1 MKQIT
6 AQKAQGV
13 HFTPHE
19 LACFVARR
27 IIKTLSIDR
36 IDTINVLDPSC
47 GDGELLLA
55 FAETLPQST
64 LDKTTLIGVETN
76 GEAIETARVRLL
88 STSTKQVI
96 FHQNDFL
103 DIYENAII
111 QHSLFCDTSK
121 QDTSIEPVDIIIA
134 NPPYVRT
141 QVLGAA
147 KAQAL
152 ANIFGLSG
160 RVDLYHA
167 FLIAMTH
174 QLRPGGVLGVITSN
188 RFLTT
193 QGGSAVRAFLAREY
207 DIIEIIDLGD
217 TKLFEAAVLP
227 AIFIGKKKLHN
238 VTSKPTSQNSATFVR
253 IYENTKVGIPIQ
265 EETKHSVYTA
275 LEDGQSRDYNIAGQH
290 FTVAHGTLALP
301 TSSDDPWNM
310 TTTDED
316 EWLKTITTHA
326 TARICDVA
334 KVRVGIKTT
343 ADEVFIREDWAQ
355 LPQELQPEEKVLHR
369 LLSQENAHR
378 WQPQVENVPLRQVL
392 YTHTMKHEKRVAI
405 DLLQYPKAA
414 QYLTKHYAR
423 LASRTY
429 VLKAGRKWYEIWVP
443 QQPLAWQQPKLVFPD
458 ISPEPK
464 FFYDAQGCIVDGN
477 CYWITPNTNQYPE
490 ILFLIAGVANS
501 RLMTRYHDLAFNNKL
516 YAGRRR
522 YLTQYVEKYPLP
534 DPSSQSSR
542 SIIALVQEL
551 IFSSLSAQEQAEKE
565 EAIETLVAQAFGVEL
580 LNMCQCVIN

>member
-1 MKQIT
+1 MLQ
-6 AQKAQGV
+6 
-13 HFTPHE
+13 
-19 LACFVARR
+19 
-27 IIKTLSIDR
+27 
-36 IDTINVLDPSC
+36 
-47 GDGELLLA
+47 
-55 FAETLPQST
+55 
-64 LDKTTLIGVETN
+64 
-76 GEAIETARVRLL
+76 
-88 STSTKQVI
+88 
-96 FHQNDFL
+96 QNNFL
-103 DIYENAII
+103 DIYENSVI
-111 QHSLFCDTSK
+111 QHQLFCDTSK
-121 QDTSIEPVDIIIA
+121 QGTSIEPVDIIIA

-147 KAQAL
+147 KAQTL
-152 ANIFGLSG
+152 ASVFGLSG

-193 QGGSAVRAFLAREY
+193 QGGSAVRGFLAREY

-227 AIFIGKKKLHN
+227 AIFIGKKKLHGAA
-238 VTSKPTSQNSATFVR
+238 SKALSQNSATFVR

-265 EETKHSVYTA
+265 EEAKHSVYTA
-275 LEDGQSRDYNIAGQH
+275 LEDGQSRDYNIVGQH
-290 FTVAHGTLALP
+290 FTVAHGSLALP
-301 TSSDDPWNM
+301 ASPDDPWNM
-310 TTTDED
+310 VTTDEG
-316 EWLKTITTHA
+316 EWLKIVTAHA
-326 TARICDVA
+326 STRIFDVA

-355 LPQELQPEEKVLHR
+355 LPQELQPEETVLRR

-378 WQPQVENVPLRQVL
+378 WQPQVENVSLRQVL

-414 QYLTKHYAR
+414 NYLMKHYER
-423 LASRTY
+423 LASRDY

-443 QQPLAWQQPKLVFPD
+443 QQPSAWQQPKIVFPD

-464 FFYDAQGCIVDGN
+464 FFYDAQRCIVDGK
-477 CYWITPNTNQYPE
+477 CYWITPNANQSSD

-534 DPSSQSSR
+534 DPSLQVSR
-542 SIIALVQEL
+542 EIIALVQEL
-551 IFSSLSAQEQAEKE
+551 IFSTLSTHEQAEKE
-565 EAIETLVAQAFGVEL
+565 EAIEILVAQAFGVEPCL
-580 LNMCQCVIN
+580 DC

>member
-6 AQKAQGV
+6 AKKAHGA

-27 IIKTLSIDR
+27 IIKTLSLDT
-36 IDTINVLDPSC
+36 IDTMSVLDPAC

-55 FAETLPQST
+55 FAKMLPQSA
-64 LDKTTLIGVETN
+64 LSKTTLIGVETD
-76 GEAIETARVRLL
+76 GGVIETARTRLVG
-88 STSTKQVI
+88 TSTKQIVLQ
-96 FHQNDFL
+96 QNDFL

-111 QHSLFCDTSK
+111 QHQLFCATSK
-121 QDTSIEPVDIIIA
+121 QGISIEPVDIVIA

-147 KAQAL
+147 KAQTL

-227 AIFIGKKKLHN
+227 AIFIGKKKLHGA
-238 VTSKPTSQNSATFVR
+238 TSKATLQNHATFVR
-253 IYENTKVGIPIQ
+253 IYENTKVGISIQ

-275 LEDGQSRDYNIAGQH
+275 LEDGQSRDYSIEGQH
-290 FTVAHGTLALP
+290 FTIAHGTLALP
-301 TSSDDPWNM
+301 ASSDDPWNM
-310 TTTDED
+310 ATTDED
-316 EWLKTITTHA
+316 EWLKTITAHS

-343 ADEVFIREDWAQ
+343 ADEVFIREDWAK
-355 LPQELQPEEKVLHR
+355 LPFDIQPEETVLR
-369 LLSQENAHR
+369 WLLSQENANR
-378 WQPQVENVPLRQVL
+378 WQPQVENMPLRQVL

-405 DLLQYPKAA
+405 DLRQYPKAA
-414 QYLTKHYAR
+414 NYLTKHYDR

-429 VLKAGRKWYEIWVP
+429 VLEAKRQWYEIWVP
-443 QQPLAWQQPKLVFPD
+443 QQPSAWQQPKLVFPD
-458 ISPEPK
+458 ISPAPK

-477 CYWITPNTNQYPE
+477 CYWITPNANQSPD

-534 DPSSQSSR
+534 DLTLGISR
-542 SIIALVQEL
+542 DIVALVKEL
-551 IFSSLSAQEQAEKE
+551 IFSSPPTQAQAEKE
-565 EAIETLVAQAFGVEL
+565 EAIEILVAQAFGVEPL
-580 LNMCQCVIN
+580 LNC

>member
-6 AQKAQGV
+6 EKKAHGA

-27 IIKTLSIDR
+27 IIKTLSL
-36 IDTINVLDPSC
+36 DTIETMSVLDPAC

-55 FAETLPQST
+55 FAKMLPQSA
-64 LDKTTLIGVETN
+64 LSKTTLIGVETN
-76 GEAIETARVRLL
+76 KEAVETARTRLMHS
-88 STSTKQVI
+88 STRQVVLQ
-96 FHQNDFL
+96 QNDFL

-111 QHSLFCDTSK
+111 QHQLFFDESK
-121 QDTSIEPVDIIIA
+121 QSTPIEPVDIIIA

-147 KAQAL
+147 KAQTL
-152 ANIFGLSG
+152 ASVFGLSG

-193 QGGSAVRAFLAREY
+193 QGGSAVRTFLAREY

-227 AIFIGKKKLHN
+227 AIFVGKKKLHGG
-238 VTSKPTSQNSATFVR
+238 TSKATSQNHATFVR
-253 IYENTKVGIPIQ
+253 IYENTKVGTPIQ

-275 LEDGQSRDYNIAGQH
+275 LEDGQSRDYSIAGQH
-290 FTVAHGTLALP
+290 FTIAHGTLALP
-301 TSSDDPWNM
+301 ASSDDPWNM
-310 TTTDED
+310 ATLDED
-316 EWLKTITTHA
+316 KWLKTITTHA
-326 TARICDVA
+326 TTRICDIA

-355 LPQELQPEEKVLHR
+355 LPQELQPEETVLR
-369 LLSQENAHR
+369 QLLSQENAKR

-392 YTHTMKHEKRVAI
+392 YTHTIKNEKRIAI
-405 DLLQYPKAA
+405 DLHQYPKAA
-414 QYLTKHYAR
+414 AYLRKHYDR

-429 VLKAGRKWYEIWVP
+429 VLEAKRQWYEIWVP
-443 QQPLAWQQPKLVFPD
+443 QQPSAWQQPKLVFPD

-477 CYWITPNTNQYPE
+477 CYWIVPNANQSPDV
-490 ILFLIAGVANS
+490 LFLIVGIANS
-501 RLMTRYHDLAFNNKL
+501 HLMTRYHDLAFNNKL

-534 DPSSQSSR
+534 DPSLQVSQD
-542 SIIALVQEL
+542 IVALVKEL
-551 IFSSLSAQEQAEKE
+551 LFSSPSTQERVKKE
-565 EAIETLVAQAFGVEL
+565 EAIETLVALAFGVEL
-580 LNMCQCVIN
+580 NSMY

>member
-6 AQKAQGV
+6 EKKAHGA

-27 IIKTLSIDR
+27 IIKTLSLDT
-36 IDTINVLDPSC
+36 IDTMSVLDPAC

-55 FAETLPQST
+55 FAKMLSQSA
-64 LDKTTLIGVETN
+64 LSKTTLIGVETN
-76 GEAIETARVRLL
+76 KEAIETARTRLMNS
-88 STSTKQVI
+88 STRQVV
-96 FHQNDFL
+96 FQQNDFL

-111 QHSLFCDTSK
+111 QHQLFFDESK
-121 QDTSIEPVDIIIA
+121 QSTPIELDIIIA

-152 ANIFGLSG
+152 ASIFGLSG

-227 AIFIGKKKLHN
+227 AIFIGKKKLHAEAQK
-238 VTSKPTSQNSATFVR
+238 TESQSNATFVR
-253 IYENTKVGIPIQ
+253 IYENTKVGTPIQ

-275 LEDGQSRDYNIAGQH
+275 LEEGQSRDYSITGQH
-290 FTVAHGTLALP
+290 FTIAHGTLALP
-301 TSSDDPWNM
+301 ASSNDPWNM
-310 TTTDED
+310 ATLDED
-316 EWLKTITTHA
+316 KWLKTITTHA
-326 TARICDVA
+326 TTRICDVA

-343 ADEVFIREDWAQ
+343 ADEVFIREDWTQ
-355 LPQELQPEEKVLHR
+355 LPQELQPEETILRR
-369 LLSQENAHR
+369 LLSQENANR

-392 YTHTMKHEKRVAI
+392 YTHTIKNEKRVAI
-405 DLLQYPKAA
+405 DLHQYPKAA
-414 QYLTKHYAR
+414 AYLRKHYDR

-429 VLKAGRKWYEIWVP
+429 VLEAKRQWYEIWVP
-443 QQPLAWQQPKLVFPD
+443 QQPSAWQQPKLVFPD
-458 ISPEPK
+458 ISPAPK
-464 FFYDAQGCIVDGN
+464 FFYDVQGCIVDGN
-477 CYWITPNTNQYPE
+477 CYWITPNANQSPD

-501 RLMTRYHDLAFNNKL
+501 HLMTRYHDLAFNNKL

-534 DPSSQSSR
+534 DLTSQVSQH
-542 SIIALVQEL
+542 IVALVREL
-551 IFSSLSAQEQAEKE
+551 IFSSLSTQERAEKE
-565 EAIETLVAQAFGVEL
+565 EAIETLVVQAFGVESL
-580 LNMCQCVIN
+580 LSY

>member
-6 AQKAQGV
+6 EQKARGA

-19 LACFVARR
+19 LACFVARC
-27 IIKTLSIDR
+27 IIKTLSIDALDS
-36 IDTINVLDPSC
+36 ISVLDPSC
-47 GDGELLLA
+47 GDGELLVA
-55 FAETLPQST
+55 FAKMLLQSA

-76 GEAIETARVRLL
+76 GEAIDIARVRLL
-88 STSTKQVI
+88 SASTKQVM
-96 FHQNDFL
+96 FQQDDFL
-103 DIYENAII
+103 DIYEDAVI
-111 QHSLFCDTSK
+111 QHQLFYDTSK
-121 QDTSIEPVDIIIA
+121 QSISIEPVDIIIA

-147 KAQAL
+147 KAQTL
-152 ANIFGLSG
+152 ASAFGLSG

-174 QLRPGGVLGVITSN
+174 QLRSGGVLGVITSN

-207 DIIEIIDLGD
+207 DIIDIIDLGD

-227 AIFIGKKKLHN
+227 AIFIGRKKLHGA
-238 VTSKPTSQNSATFVR
+238 TGKPASQNSATFVR
-253 IYENTKVGIPIQ
+253 IYENTKVETPIQ

-275 LEDGQSRDYNIAGQH
+275 LEDGQSRDYNIGGQH

-301 TSSDDPWNM
+301 ASSESPWNM
-310 TTTDED
+310 TTMDED
-316 EWLKTITTHA
+316 EWLKTITAHA

-355 LPQELQPEEKVLHR
+355 LPQELQPEETVLR
-369 LLSQENAHR
+369 QLLSQENAHR

-405 DLLQYPKAA
+405 DLLQCPKAA
-414 QYLTKHYAR
+414 QYLSKHYER
-423 LASRTY
+423 LASRDY

-443 QQPLAWQQPKLVFPD
+443 QQPSAWQQSKLVFPD

-464 FFYDAQGCIVDGN
+464 FFYDAQECIVDGN
-477 CYWITPNTNQYPE
+477 CYWITPNANQSPD

-534 DPSSQSSR
+534 DPSSQISQD
-542 SIIALVQEL
+542 IVALVQG
-551 IFSSLSAQEQAEKE
+551 F
-565 EAIETLVAQAFGVEL
+565 L
-580 LNMCQCVIN
+580 LYP